1 MDRTERFYRIDQRLH
16 ASPGASFARLLEELG
31 VSRAQLKRDLAYMRD
46 RLNAPI
52 EFDRDAGGYRYG
64 EPQDGPRYELP
75 GLWFSA
81 DEVHALLT
89 MQHLLVN
96 LEPGLLTP
104 HVKPLLQR
112 LSAILGSRD
121 GAKDEVGRRVRVIP
135 LQARRS
141 NVEQFSVVAR
151 AVLKRRQLAVDHYN
165 RAEDRRTTRTLS
177 PQRLVH
183 YRDNWYLD
191 AWCHWRERL
200 RSFAVDAVTE
210 VQVLQHPALEVPDEA
225 LDAELGAGY
234 GIFAGQEVRWATLR
248 FSAERARWVAAER
261 WHSDQSGEFDAE
273 GRYLLRLPFSDPTEL
288 VMDVLRHLPHVE
300 VLGPPALDHEVRER
314 VKQALALWG
323 GAG

>member
-151 AVLKRRQLAVDHYN
+151 AVLKRRRLTVDHYN

-191 AWCHWRERL
+191 AYCHLREGL
-200 RSFAVDAVTE
+200 RSFSVDAFEAARLTDD
-210 VQVLQHPALEVPDEA
+210 PAREVPDAE
-225 LDAELGAGY
+225 LDAFLKSGY
-234 GIFAGQEVRWATLR
+234 GIFTGRDVEWAKLR
-248 FSAERARWVAAER
+248 FSPTAARWVAR
-261 WHSDQSGEFDAE
+261 QTWHGKQRGTGKDDGSYVLE
-273 GRYLLRLPFSDPTEL
+273 LPYADDREL
-288 VMDVLRHLPHVE
+288 VGDILRFGSDVE
-300 VLGPPALDHEVRER
+300 VLAPPALRDR
-314 VKQALALWG
+314 VAAELAK
-323 GAG
+323 AAQRYR